1 MPTPLINQRYR
12 IIKALAEGGFG
23 KTFLVEDTQMPSRR
37 QCVIK
42 QLKPMND
49 RPGVFKIVKERFAR
63 EAAVLEAV
71 GKGHSQ
77 IPDLYAYFEE
87 LGQFYLVQEWVEGEP
102 LVDLVSTPWSEDR
115 VSKLLSGALEALAHV
130 HNQNIIH
137 RDIKPDNIILRKS
150 DQLPCLID
158 FGAVKELMSTVV
170 GASGSRES
178 SITIG
183 TPGFMPS
190 EQAAGRPTFAS
201 DLYSLGMTAI
211 YLLTARSPAQLPTD
225 SANGRILWQQYAP
238 NVSTRFASILTRAI
252 HPYFQTRYTTAADM
266 LAALNAP
273 SVSPASIPFSTQ
285 QPLGPSELPTVAI
298 APAAPVTPNP
308 VKRPLSAAPSAP
320 QTALSTAE
328 QSAERLAERPDK
340 RLAKQS
346 AALAL
351 PWRRIGLAASV
362 LVLGIGIVAGLRPE
376 LSFQSRSSGAEGVA
390 DSADGGPDLESADA
404 EIAAAEAA
412 LGSGDYE
419 GAIAQINAKLQAAPN
434 NAEALL
440 TLGEAQFA
448 TGEYAKAI
456 ETYTRAESAE
466 VEEDSPLSSTQIAAD
481 ALIARGNAY
490 YETGDYDRAV
500 DDYRSALRLDPE
512 NYKAYK
518 EWAAINVLQ
527 GNTQEALQNLDL
539 AVKYG
544 PASIAAYVN
553 RGSRRSELGDRE
565 GAREDWQQAA
575 AIPAYSADDYASRGY
590 AKSRLGNKRGAVDD
604 YNQAL
609 IINPNHVRTLINRAY
624 DFYESGEKQQAL
636 DLLDKALAINP
647 NSVVALILQGE
658 MRAFSNPADWAGAIA
673 AYTQALAVNPNDPDV
688 LNNRCSAY
696 FSTQQLDLALLDCDR
711 ALSINSR
718 NPSPYTLR
726 GNIHLQQ
733 NNIQQAIQDYSRTIE
748 LSEATNDSR
757 RLAAAYSNR
766 ASALMQV
773 PDPEGALS
781 DINEALTIN
790 PEDPVD
796 LYKRG
801 LVKVA
806 LEDREGGRTDLRKAA
821 DLYVKAGRT
830 ESHQNVLNMM
840 AQLGL

>member
-1 MPTPLINQRYR
+1 MTSLINNRYR

-49 RPGVFKIVKERFAR
+49 RPSVFKLVQERFAR

-87 LGQFYLVQEWVEGEP
+87 GGQFYLVQEWVEGEP
-102 LVDLVSTPWSEDR
+102 LINLVSTPWPEER
-115 VSKLLSGALEALAHV
+115 VKALLVSALSALAHV
-130 HNQNIIH
+130 HERNIIH
-137 RDIKPDNIILRKS
+137 RDIKPDNIILRHT

-170 GASGSRES
+170 STSGARES

-183 TPGFMPS
+183 TPGYMPS

-211 YLLTARSPAQLPTD
+211 YLLTGRSPAQLPTD

-238 NVSTRFASILTRAI
+238 DISTRFASILTRSI

-266 LAALNAP
+266 LAALK
-273 SVSPASIPFSTQ
+273 SPAQFGVQTGAQTPTTQ
-285 QPLGPSELPTVAI
+285 LPISASELPTVAA
-298 APAAPVTPNP
+298 APAKPFQATPFQ
-308 VKRPLSAAPSAP
+308 AAPRPSASTRAETTAP
-320 QTALSTAE
+320 QTALS
-328 QSAERLAERPDK
+328 SANKASKP
-340 RLAKQS
+340 
-346 AALAL
+346 AL
-351 PWRRIGLAASV
+351 PWQRVGLTAAA
-362 LVLGIGIVAGLRPE
+362 LVLSAGVAIGLRPQ
-376 LSFQSRSSGAEGVA
+376 LSFQSQSSDAGAIANLGPKLDNA
-390 DSADGGPDLESADA
+390 DV

-412 LGSGDYE
+412 LDGGEYE
-419 GAIAQINAKLQAAPN
+419 AAIAQTTAKLQAEPN

-440 TLGEAQFA
+440 VLGNAQLAKGKYKEAIA
-448 TGEYAKAI
+448 
-456 ETYTRAESAE
+456 TYTQAESAE
-466 VEEDSPLSSTQIAAD
+466 VPKTSTQSPEKIAAE
-481 ALIARGNAY
+481 ALIERGNAY
-490 YETGDYDRAV
+490 YEMGAYDKAV
-500 DDYRSALRLDPE
+500 DDYQSALRVDSD
-512 NYKAYK
+512 NGRAYK

-539 AVKYG
+539 AVRYE
-544 PASIAAYVN
+544 PSISAYTN
-553 RGSRRSELGDRE
+553 RGSRKSELGDRA
-565 GAREDWQQAA
+565 GARDDWQQAA
-575 AIPAYSADDYASRGY
+575 SSKAYTADEYASRGY

-609 IINPNHVRTLINRAY
+609 ILNPNHVRTLINKAY

-636 DLLDKALAINP
+636 GVLDKVLAINP

-658 MRAFSNPADWAGAIA
+658 MKAYSNPADWEGAIA
-673 AYTQALAVNPNDPDV
+673 SYTQALAVNPNDPDV

-696 FSTQQLDLALLDCDR
+696 FATEQLDLALADCDKG
-711 ALSINSR
+711 LSINPR
-718 NPSPYTLR
+718 NASIHNTR
-726 GNIHLQQ
+726 GNINLQKD
-733 NNIQQAIQDYSRTIE
+733 NIQPAIQDYSRTIE
-748 LSEATNDSR
+748 LSEETGDTRRAAT
-757 RLAAAYSNR
+757 AYSNR
-766 ASALMQV
+766 ASALMQI

-781 DINEALTIN
+781 DINKALEIN
-790 PEDPVD
+790 PEDPAD

-806 LEDREGGRTDLRKAA
+806 LNDREGGRTDMRQAA

-830 ESHQNVLNMM
+830 ESYQTVLNMIE
-840 AQLGL
+840 QLGL